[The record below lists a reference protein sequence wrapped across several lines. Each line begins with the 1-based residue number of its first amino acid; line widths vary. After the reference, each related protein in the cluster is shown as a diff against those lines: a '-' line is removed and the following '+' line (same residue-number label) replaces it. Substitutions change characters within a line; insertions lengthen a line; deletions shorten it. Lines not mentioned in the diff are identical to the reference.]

1 VYNTLTDVA
10 PFIVKATTT
19 VVWTYVFLPGNI
31 QILLNGL
38 QRKPQHYIRTAHWP
52 WLLEVE

>member
-31 QILLNGL
+31 EILLNGL
-38 QRKPQHYIRTAHWP
+38 QRKPQHYFRTAHWP